1 MNKFE
6 WYKPRSN
13 RPYISIAKYR
23 IGFSDGLIKEM
34 GRAKYV
40 QLGYSDEM
48 KSMIIKPLPDLHIE
62 NNEYRIKV
70 TGGKTPRIVNRGF
83 IRYLISKGIKV
94 EDKARK
100 YIAIW
105 NEEDNI
111 CLIELKG

>member
-34 GRAKYV
+34 GRPKYV

-48 KSMIIKPLPDLHIE
+48 KSMVIKLLPDLHIE

-100 YIAIW
+100 YIAEW

-111 CLIELKG
+111 CLVELKG

>member
-1 MNKFE
+1 MNTFE

-13 RPYISIAKYR
+13 KPYISIAKYR
-23 IGFSDGLIKEM
+23 ISFSDGLIKEM
-34 GRAKYV
+34 GRSKYV

-70 TGGKTPRIVNRGF
+70 TGGRTPRIVNRGF
-83 IRYLISKGIKV
+83 IRFLISEGIKV
-94 EDKARK
+94 EDKAKK

-105 NEEDNI
+105 NEKEKI
-111 CLIELKG
+111 CCVELKG